1 MAKDQREMHVKAQD
15 EAALRA
21 QELLRQ
27 ESESNAK
34 RALEEPNNP
43 VRASINIV
51 FMKDGTFHM
60 DGPWHDRILFE
71 GLWAIAADAKNK
83 HFDKLA
89 QEVAQRQGPKVQPVR
104 MSDAD
109 AAKLRTKGA

>member
-1 MAKDQREMHVKAQD
+1 MAKDEREMHVKAGD
-15 EAALRA
+15 EAAQRA
-21 QELLRQ
+21 QELLKR

-34 RALEEPNNP
+34 RAAEEPNNP

-71 GLWAIAADAKNK
+71 GLWSIAAEAKND
-83 HFDKLA
+83 HFKRLA
-89 QEVAQRQGPKVQPVR
+89 NEVAQRAAPRVQPVH
-104 MSDAD
+104 MSDAA
-109 AAKLRTKGA
+109 AAKLRTKT